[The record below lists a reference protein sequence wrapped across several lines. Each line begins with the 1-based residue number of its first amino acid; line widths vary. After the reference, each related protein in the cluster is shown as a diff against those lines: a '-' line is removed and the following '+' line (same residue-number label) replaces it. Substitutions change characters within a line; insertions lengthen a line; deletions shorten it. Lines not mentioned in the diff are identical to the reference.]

1 MKITGFNDGDMIQPP
16 NTLMTV
22 STPGLT
28 PTEAAAQFMLWS
40 VMKTPLILGIN
51 WQQLADVATL
61 DPEYFSLITNS
72 EILSINQD
80 PSPQAVLVAQ
90 YPSASQQTG
99 AGRINVTLQDCDLS
113 RPDQRFTSSP
123 GGGISLEGTSLSL
136 GLTMTSPG
144 GEYQLTAEHT
154 PTPRSVFAV
163 NPDDQLTIASV
174 TVDGAP
180 RPVCLTDPVVTSTTP
195 IATVGA
201 TACVMSSP
209 IDHHSKSGTPI
220 PLSNLRLG
228 EQVFV
233 WGSRTRQIVGAGS
246 GR

>member
-1 MKITGFNDGDMIQPP
+1 
-16 NTLMTV
+16 MTV
-22 STPGLT
+22 SKPGLT
-28 PTEAAAQFMLWS
+28 PVEAAAQFMLWS

-51 WQQLADVATL
+51 WQQLADIATL
-61 DPEYFSLITNS
+61 DPEYFALITNT

-80 PSPQAVLVAQ
+80 QSPQAVLVAQ
-90 YPSASQQTG
+90 YPSAAQQTG
-99 AGRINVTLQDCDLS
+99 AGRINVTLQDCDLR
-113 RPDQRFTSSP
+113 RPDQRFTSTA
-123 GGGISLEGTSLSL
+123 GGGISLQGISLSL
-136 GLTMTSPG
+136 GLTMTTPG
-144 GEYQLTAEHT
+144 GGYQLTAEHT

-174 TVDGAP
+174 TVDGVTQ
-180 RPVCLTDPVVTSTTP
+180 PVCLNDPVVASTTP

-220 PLSNLRLG
+220 PLSNQGLG

-233 WGSRTRQIVGAGS
+233 WGSKTGQIVGAGS
-246 GR
+246 GRCVLFKSCRF